1 MQHAPFLFQ
10 KPGESALLRAIQDR
24 IMQNFP
30 TLLLLD
36 GPCAAGK
43 TTLAEQ
49 IAAQFGGTV
58 AHTDF
63 FYLPQQKRT
72 TARMA
77 LPGGHID
84 QSRIE
89 EQLLRPFSSQNTLTL
104 QRFDCATQTLL
115 TPMQVPSPE
124 LLILEGSYSLL
135 PTFLPYADL
144 TAWLTVEEPVQKSR
158 LLAREGETG
167 YLRFLEQWI
176 PLEHAYLD
184 TFHPDQSAQFFLGEA
199 IHCQSQK

>member
-1 MQHAPFLFQ
+1 MPHTPFLSQ
-10 KPGESALLRAIQDR
+10 KPGESALMRAIQDR
-24 IMQNFP
+24 LSQRLP

-49 IAAQFGGTV
+49 IVTQVCGIV
-58 AHTDF
+58 AHTDS
-63 FYLPQQKRT
+63 FYLPQQERT

-84 QSRIE
+84 QSRVE
-89 EQLLRPFSSQNTLTL
+89 EQLLRPFSSKKMLTL

-115 TPMQVPSPE
+115 TPMQVPFPD

-135 PTFLPYADL
+135 PAFLPYADL
-144 TAWLTVEEPVQKSR
+144 TAWLTVEEVVQKSR

-167 YLRFLEQWI
+167 YLRFLKQWI
-176 PLEHAYLD
+176 PLERAYLD
-184 TFHPDQSAQFFLGEA
+184 IFRPDQSAQFFLGKE
-199 IHCQSQK
+199 IRCQSKK